1 MQDPNEITE
10 LLREIRDGQREHL
23 EEYKKVAGRSLE
35 MQERGL
41 TRQAQIGKTYRV
53 ALIASAAL
61 IVGIISLIIYLMSL
75 LPRR

>member
-1 MQDPNEITE
+1 MQDQNEITE

-23 EEYKKVAGRSLE
+23 EEYKKAAGRSLE

-61 IVGIISLIIYLMSL
+61 IIGIILLIIYLMSF